1 MVRSSSFP
9 FVLQAY
15 APHTKDT
22 ALVHTM
28 GMEEAPDHGTV
39 DGSIITVLVH
49 AILMEDIRLQRMA
62 EESTSGAPRNGNDDF
77 AYSKDELPISG
88 RKMELESA

>member
-15 APHTKDT
+15 ASHTKDT

-39 DGSIITVLVH
+39 DGSIVTVLVH